1 MKNLEEYITKA
12 GEIEDAKI
20 GNVFALMGEMI
31 TQYTAGKQVQH
42 FAKLNQIEDSYNDNM
57 ISEHAAR
64 KKVLIMLGNVA
75 QEIKVI

>member
-12 GEIEDAKI
+12 GEIENAKI

-31 TQYTAGKQVQH
+31 TKYTAGKQVAH
-42 FAKLNQIEDSYNDNM
+42 FNRLNQIEDSYNSGM
-57 ISEHAAR
+57 CSEHQAR

-75 QEIKVI
+75 QETKVI